1 MHGIYTDRGTDKRT
15 EAKQRVTAD
24 EPTER
29 SGTVNAFI
37 PTHIHES
44 YMGACIYSCIPL
56 LSLHLRMDISVAAVA
71 VKLQVAAVAIAI
83 KVAQVVLDSCESCVL
98 ASSSQ

>member
-1 MHGIYTDRGTDKRT
+1 
-15 EAKQRVTAD
+15 
-24 EPTER
+24 
-29 SGTVNAFI
+29 
-37 PTHIHES
+37 
-44 YMGACIYSCIPL
+44 
-56 LSLHLRMDISVAAVA
+56 MDISVAAVA